1 MADET
6 NTQTTTT
13 DQQVDPVQSTTST
26 TTDPVVTHGE
36 TTTTAT
42 DGKTQEELE
51 AENAANQTAPSDAVI
66 ADTHTEDGSA
76 VVQPVDQ
83 VDPVD
88 EYDELPLAQPTSPE
102 QQAAEQHAEQV
113 ALDAAAAEQ
122 DRIVEVH
129 NQDVDGVAIPNEEHA
144 RAKELYAS
152 LLTGDLP
159 EDSKV
164 SLRELGILLDLN
176 SQASAKADSTGDYA
190 AGDIHA

>member
-1 MADET
+1 MADEI
-6 NTQTTTT
+6 NTQTTT

-26 TTDPVVTHGE
+26 TTDPVVTPGE
-36 TTTTAT
+36 TTTTAA

-51 AENAANQTAPSDAVI
+51 AENAANKTAPSDAVI

-76 VVQPVDQ
+76 VVQPVDE
-83 VDPVD
+83 DGIGD
-88 EYDELPLAQPTSPE
+88 EVYPAQPTSPE

-129 NQDVDGVAIPNEEHA
+129 NQDVDGVAIPNEDHA

>member
-6 NTQTTTT
+6 NIQTTT

-66 ADTHTEDGSA
+66 ADTHTEDGGA
-76 VVQPVDQ
+76 VVQPVDE
-83 VDPVD
+83 DGIGD
-88 EYDELPLAQPTSPE
+88 EVYLAQPTSPE

-122 DRIVEVH
+122 DRFVEVH
-129 NQDVDGVAIPNEEHA
+129 NKDVDGVAIPNEDHA